1 MDNGHRDPRE
11 IEADIE
17 KTRNHISETLDDIQD
32 CLVPDQLLEQTFHY
46 FSDQILGSSNFSANL
61 LIEVAKKNPT
71 ATALIGLG
79 VGWLIIS
86 GKHNKADTQVA
97 GENKDTNSDETVS
110 RNRKKEY
117 LMSNAKNEP
126 GSVDDSVSNRCNG
139 KPVEHVRE
147 KLHKQPLVLIGVGVA
162 LGAALG
168 MHLTSKYRKD

>member
-46 FSDQILGSSNFSANL
+46 FSDKMLGNNNFSANL
-61 LIEVAKKNPT
+61 LTEVAKKNPA

-86 GKHNKADTQVA
+86 GKHNKAHTHVA
-97 GENKDTNSDETVS
+97 GKNEGTNSDETAG
-110 RNRKKEY
+110 RNRKKDY

-126 GSVDDSVSNRCNG
+126 GSVDDSVSNQYDG
-139 KPVEHVRE
+139 KPVEHVLE